1 VVQRR
6 RRLLD
11 IDLILDTAL
20 ALIDEHGRLT
30 MTELAARLG
39 TSASAVYHH
48 VSGRA
53 AIIELLRERIAGPL
67 GWPPPESA
75 DWAVEI
81 ADWMRGY
88 RRVMAEQPN
97 VIPLL
102 TAQTITSKP
111 ALASY
116 DRVVDLLRASGF
128 PAAELLLWVSVLDN
142 FALGAALDAAAPDDV
157 WRSDRRDTPALDDAV
172 DAAPRG
178 RRRAD
183 AAFELGLEAIV
194 VGMRHRLR
202 DRATLDGG

>member
-1 VVQRR
+1 MTVSGAAAATTRKTIAPGPSTR

-67 GWPPPESA
+67 GWPPPESS
-75 DWAVEI
+75 DWAAEI

-88 RRVMAEQPN
+88 RRVMAEHPN

-102 TAQTITSKP
+102 TAQRP
-111 ALASY
+111 P
-116 DRVVDLLRASGF
+116 RH
-128 PAAELLLWVSVLDN
+128 P
-142 FALGAALDAAAPDDV
+142 GA
-157 WRSDRRDTPALDDAV
+157 
-172 DAAPRG
+172 G
-178 RRRAD
+178 RRRGRGPPQARRRRVR
-183 AAFELGLEAIV
+183 ARARALM
-194 VGMRHRLR
+194 VGMRHRIR